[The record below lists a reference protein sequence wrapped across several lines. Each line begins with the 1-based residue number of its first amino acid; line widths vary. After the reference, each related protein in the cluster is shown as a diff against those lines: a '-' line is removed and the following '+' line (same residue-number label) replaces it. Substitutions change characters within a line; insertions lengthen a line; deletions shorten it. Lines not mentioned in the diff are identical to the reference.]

1 MIDAVCCF
9 VLALL
14 GAADALKNPNT
25 TLLGSWPMIHAHDAA
40 TTYLETGIVDEWAKT
55 QQDGGVAS
63 LFGCGARALDWR
75 PSLKDG
81 VLQMHHGDIDIEYA
95 MSDALDEAGRG
106 L

>member
-63 LFGCGARALDWR
+63 LFECGARALDWR
-75 PSLKDG
+75 GPDSRC
-81 VLQMHHGDIDIEYA
+81 VQRA
-95 MSDALDEAGRG
+95 CWCSFSRCWCS
-106 L
+106 